1 MFHPCPALLCG
12 APFLRQPMGKKK
24 HIDLTEL
31 KKIPIVGLAEKLG
44 LQLIKVGPGVWNEK
58 DPEKPGSVTSLTL
71 FERTNTWKRFSG
83 KEKGGVSKGSTID
96 LVIHVRECDF
106 KTAISFLSSL

>member
-1 MFHPCPALLCG
+1 MR
-12 APFLRQPMGKKK
+12 FLRLHMAKKK
-24 HIDLTEL
+24 HHDLDAL
-31 KKIPIVGLAEKLG
+31 KKIPIINVAGKLG

-58 DPEKPGSVTSLTL
+58 DAEKPGCVTSLTL

-83 KEKGGVSKGSTID
+83 KERGGVSKGSTID

-106 KTAISFLSSL
+106 KTAISFLASL